1 MILTFSLLS
10 NPSQIFIDYGNGK
23 NRKGLWLNEFDLS
36 EKMKKWKTFFLH
48 VLRSNYVA
56 KIWKSSLLGSSEYP
70 SIIENGEIV
79 WVGDIF
85 PDDVL
90 DILME
95 DDYDEDKE
103 IAYEGQFIESEDEFS
118 DLEN

>member
-1 MILTFSLLS
+1 M
-10 NPSQIFIDYGNGK
+10 
-23 NRKGLWLNEFDLS
+23 
-36 EKMKKWKTFFLH
+36 
-48 VLRSNYVA
+48 A
-56 KIWKSSLLGSSEYP
+56 KIWKSSLLGFSEYP
-70 SIIENGEIV
+70 SIVENGWFGNEEIV

-95 DDYDEDKE
+95 DDYDEDEE
-103 IAYEGQFIESEDEFS
+103 IAYEGQFIESEDEIS